1 MPKKNELGTWVDYF
15 TIGDLAKTVMD
26 GNERAI
32 RLMLVGLGAEIDPRT
47 DDPDEKVHRDLVICL
62 WGPYVATAT
71 GDRIRKL
78 LGYRLPTNGER

>member
-1 MPKKNELGTWVDYF
+1 MGREKMPDHFDYYF
-15 TIGDLAKTVMD
+15 AIGDLARIVTD

-32 RLMLVGLGAEIDPRT
+32 RLMLIGLGAEIDR
-47 DDPDEKVHRDLVICL
+47 DGLNPDETVHRDFVIGL
-62 WGPYVATAT
+62 WSTYVTTAT